1 MISAETEI
9 LLFARGFPWVESRA
23 YINLKKIPGGQPFCL
38 HRLTKRQK
46 KFHLPTNICIIIP
59 RLAIARQFD
68 AVVIESTGVSEPQ
81 QVAETFTFPID
92 MAEEE
97 EEEEEPKTK
106 KAKKEEEEEDRV
118 KQLISF

>member
-1 MISAETEI
+1 M
-9 LLFARGFPWVESRA
+9 
-23 YINLKKIPGGQPFCL
+23 

-97 EEEEEPKTK
+97 EEEEDEEEEEPKTK

-118 KQLISF
+118 KQR

>member
-1 MISAETEI
+1 MVSPSACTVSQN
-9 LLFARGFPWVESRA
+9 G
-23 YINLKKIPGGQPFCL
+23 KKI
-38 HRLTKRQK
+38 
-46 KFHLPTNICIIIP
+46 HLPTNICIIIS

-97 EEEEEPKTK
+97 EEEEEDEEEEEPKTK
-106 KAKKEEEEEDRV
+106 KAKKEEEEGDRV
-118 KQLISF
+118 KQR

>member
-1 MISAETEI
+1 MVSPSACTVSQN
-9 LLFARGFPWVESRA
+9 G
-23 YINLKKIPGGQPFCL
+23 KKNS
-38 HRLTKRQK
+38 LTHN
-46 KFHLPTNICIIIP
+46 FP

-97 EEEEEPKTK
+97 EEEEPKTK

>member
-1 MISAETEI
+1 MSSREVSLSACTVSQNGKKK
-9 LLFARGFPWVESRA
+9 LLTHNF
-23 YINLKKIPGGQPFCL
+23 
-38 HRLTKRQK
+38 
-46 KFHLPTNICIIIP
+46 P

-97 EEEEEPKTK
+97 EEEEDEEEEEPKTK

-118 KQLISF
+118 KQR